1 MLVSARHR
9 VLERLP
15 PDSMGRVTST
25 DRAPWWQTA
34 AARWQRS
41 LAGRVWQHYIDH
53 RGALLAG
60 GMTYSSLFS
69 VFAGMW
75 VGFSALGFFQSRND
89 PARTAL
95 ISFINAQVPGLIDTG
110 DGGIIAQSTLA
121 GISTT
126 LTWTSL
132 IAAGGLLFTSMGW
145 MRAGQNGV
153 RAMFGLVGKDRGAL
167 LGQLINFGTLLL
179 LVVLILVSTAA
190 SVLAT
195 YINTWLLSVFGIQSG
210 PVTAASTHV
219 VAGAVSVILDFTII
233 FLFVYLLADVYVKWH
248 VFWPRALAGAAA
260 ISALKIGAGML
271 AGGATSNPLLAS
283 FAVLIGFMIW
293 LNLINQ
299 VFFVTIAWL
308 AVDTPAQPDE
318 PAVVALATGAAPDDQ
333 TEPPTDTPSDGQ
345 TVPSA
350 DTSSNDQI
358 APPANTSS
366 ESET

>member
-1 MLVSARHR
+1 M
-9 VLERLP
+9 
-15 PDSMGRVTST
+15 TST

-167 LGQLINFGTLLL
+167 LGQLINFATLLL
-179 LVVLILVSTAA
+179 LVVLIIVSTAA

-210 PVTAASTHV
+210 PVTAVSTHV

-345 TVPSA
+345 TAPSA